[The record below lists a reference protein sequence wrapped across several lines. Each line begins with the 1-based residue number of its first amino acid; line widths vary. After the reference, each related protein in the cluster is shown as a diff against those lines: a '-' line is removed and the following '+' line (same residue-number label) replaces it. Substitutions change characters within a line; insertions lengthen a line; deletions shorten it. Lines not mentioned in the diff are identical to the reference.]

1 MKVLQQQ
8 VLPDWAY
15 PIAGVRRN
23 KLIETRISKLKHAS
37 STIMEMRI
45 LSQRFRGRYTPTR
58 ISFEPKKRT
67 R

>member
-8 VLPDWAY
+8 VLPDWAD

-23 KLIETRISKLKHAS
+23 KLIEARIRKLKNAS
-37 STIMEMRI
+37 STIMEIRI
-45 LSQRFRGRYTPTR
+45 LSLRLRGRHTPTR